1 MSKLMSFIVYNI
13 IVYVLYGIMDA
24 LLTAINVYSNPNLG
38 TDLLIMPT
46 DKDMG
51 YIIINIVI
59 SSTLGYVLLKKLKQ
73 IL

>member
-1 MSKLMSFIVYNI
+1 
-13 IVYVLYGIMDA
+13 MDA